1 MRIGVFLHQSPWG
14 DIDEEAMGKGLGG
27 RETALVQLAVNWAS
41 QGHDVFAFVP
51 RSNTRIS
58 AGVKWIPM
66 EQVISI
72 APVLDL
78 DMFVSWENAE
88 VLAQLE
94 GAKVGVRVIEM
105 QVAHLQS
112 SVPLESCTDY
122 IAVLSEWAGDFLHEQ
137 HPNFPRENIVVFPN
151 GVDLDRFTEKR
162 TMIADDEPPTFIY
175 SSSPDR
181 GLHHLLNMWP
191 DIRYALAD
199 YSDQTPVLH
208 VCYGVENFV
217 GQKWTHGPAAI
228 RALEIEEGINQEGV
242 IYHGKVGQDELATLM
257 INSDALLYPCDTM
270 SHTETGCITI
280 VEALAAGTDVV
291 TTNCDCLGSEF
302 GHITNQSP
310 LPLSY
315 GDFIDRVVS
324 VMVGDFIVD
333 EDDRAEFV
341 YYRDWEYISGQWT
354 KWLDRLLNPGDLIL

>member
-88 VLAQLE
+88 VLAQLG

-208 VCYGVENFV
+208 VCYGVENFL
-217 GQKWTHGPAAI
+217 QHSRWSHKCDGP
-228 RALEIEEGINQEGV
+228 RALQIESGMNQKGV
-242 IYHGKVGQDELATLM
+242 QYHGKIGQDKLADLM

-280 VEALAAGTDVV
+280 VEALAAHTEVV

-302 GHITNQSP
+302 GHLTHQSP
-310 LPLSY
+310 MPLDY
-315 GDFIDRVVS
+315 EDYIEKVVDAMTGEFICDY
-324 VMVGDFIVD
+324 
-333 EDDRAEFV
+333 DDREKFILSRGWDNIS
-341 YYRDWEYISGQWT
+341 YDWID
-354 KWLDRLLNPGDLIL
+354 WLGNL